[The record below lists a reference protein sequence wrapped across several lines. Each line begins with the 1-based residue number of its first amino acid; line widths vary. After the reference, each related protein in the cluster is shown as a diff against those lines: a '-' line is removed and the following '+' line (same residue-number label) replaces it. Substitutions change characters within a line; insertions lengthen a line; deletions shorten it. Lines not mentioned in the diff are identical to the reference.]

1 VAQNSLT
8 PQEMRAVKIRDA
20 VIGKWGADTISMFEE
35 NVKTDRPIDRLC
47 ITTLSVCSTYCKAIM
62 TLLEKGWRM
71 PAKALLRVLFEANA
85 KIIWCLAERQADEP
99 ESAVEER
106 IERWAKASLEQ
117 DIKLRRDFLDI
128 LSGDEKRKLQGSL
141 TKSEATLD
149 QWDCDPMPK
158 RFTTILGDIGNSWKG
173 QFYPQL
179 YRQFN
184 NAVHLDFGSLCSRA
198 RDDGMRVSVT
208 NDSDEPI
215 EALAQY
221 CVVNMHVIFF
231 AIRSNYGWNS
241 DAMNKEFKELK
252 ESGTV

>member
-1 VAQNSLT
+1 MSQNSLT
-8 PQEMRAVKIRDA
+8 AGELHAVRIRDA

-35 NVKTDRPIDRLC
+35 SVKTDRPIDHLC

-62 TLLEKGWRM
+62 ALLENGWRM
-71 PAKALLRVLFEANA
+71 PAKALLRVLFEVNA
-85 KIIWCLAERQADEP
+85 KVIWCLAERQADESM
-99 ESAVEER
+99 SAAEER
-106 IERWAKASLEQ
+106 VYRWAKASLEQ
-117 DIKLRRDFLDI
+117 DIKLRRDFLNI
-128 LSGDEKRKLQGSL
+128 MTEEERRKLQESL
-141 TKSEATLD
+141 TKSEAMLA
-149 QWDCDPMPK
+149 QWDCDPMPT
-158 RFTTILGDIGNSWKG
+158 RFTAILEDIGNSWKG